1 MNNFPTPLPAP
12 LPCFRTLLLLLPY
25 ISHDMFPQVFS
36 LNSAVYRNCLRMF
49 SVFLQPY
56 PNRTHPSRSCL
67 SHYCCTNY
75 HQVRLKNLH
84 SQHSC
89 ALSFPQ
95 HVLPLEKSPL
105 LWLLSRNPSARMYN
119 NFSECRQ
126 HPPRLP
132 FSMP

>member
-1 MNNFPTPLPAP
+1 MNNFPTPPPAP

-25 ISHDMFPQVFS
+25 ISHGTFPQVTFPVF
-36 LNSAVYRNCLRMF
+36 AVYRNWSLMF
-49 SVFLQPY
+49 SKSSQPF
-56 PNRTHPSRSCL
+56 PIRTHPSRHCS
-67 SHYCCTNY
+67 SHCCCTNY

-95 HVLPLEKSPL
+95 HALPLEKSPL
-105 LWLLSRNPSARMYN
+105 SWLLSRNPSARMYN

-126 HPPRLP
+126 HLPRLP
-132 FSMP
+132 LSMP